1 MYRGG
6 EGLKIMKKI
15 MVVGASGVLGQL
27 VCSELIRIFDSQIR
41 LIVTD
46 YKIERGEKLANSF
59 NTDVQFRYLD
69 ANREENVKQAIKN
82 IDIVVVVLKQKN
94 PYIQKVC
101 IENKILCLD
110 VTPYYEFVEKVNEL
124 NEDAQNNDI
133 GSVVMSGFFP
143 GLSGLMVKKAI
154 SNFSEVIEI
163 NVGLLQNTNAKAGIS
178 GILDMLN
185 IIAQPVKFENKVI
198 FGFTNKRKMDFLHHL
213 KEKEVRCI
221 DHSEK
226 TILKETL
233 GINSIN
239 YWTSWNVNVFN
250 NLVSLLRQ
258 VGFIKNI
265 HKHKDFLSKVVKHK
279 PHKNENIFLTV
290 EVKGVIDN
298 KEKLKILT
306 LSTFSDYHTT
316 AMATASLAKIA
327 QQKNVKGVVYPFEIT
342 DIDELLSKINCPNI
356 IIEEFE
362 K

>member
-1 MYRGG
+1 
-6 EGLKIMKKI
+6 MKKI

-27 VCSELIRIFDSQIR
+27 VCSELLRIFDNQIQ

-46 YKIERGEKLANSF
+46 YKTERGEKLANSF
-59 NTDVQFRYLD
+59 NTDVKFQYLD
-69 ANREENVKQAIKN
+69 VNKEENVKQVIKN
-82 IDIVVVVLKQKN
+82 NDIVVVVLKQKN

-110 VTPYYEFVEKVNEL
+110 VTPYYDFVEKVNEL
-124 NEDAQNNDI
+124 NEDAENNDV

-154 SNFSEVIEI
+154 SNFSEVTEI

-185 IIAQPVKFENKVI
+185 IIARPAKFENKVI
-198 FGFTNKRKMDFLHHL
+198 SGFTKKRKMAFLHHL
-213 KEKEVRCI
+213 KEKEVRFI

-226 TILKETL
+226 AFFKDML

-239 YWTSWNVNVFN
+239 YWTSWNVNTFN
-250 NLVSLLRQ
+250 KLVSFLRH
-258 VGFIKNI
+258 VGFIENV
-265 HKHKDFLSKVVKHK
+265 HKYKDFLSKVVKHK
-279 PHKNENIFLTV
+279 PHKNENAFLTV
-290 EVKGVIDN
+290 EVKGIIDH
-298 KEKLKILT
+298 KEKVKTLA

-327 QQKNVKGVVYPFEIT
+327 QQKNVKGVVFPFEIT
-342 DIDELLSKINCPNI
+342 DIDELFSEINCSDI
-356 IIEEFE
+356 VIEEIE

>member
-1 MYRGG
+1 
-6 EGLKIMKKI
+6 MKKI

-27 VCSELIRIFDSQIR
+27 VCSELLRVFDSQIS

-69 ANREENVKQAIKN
+69 VTREENVKQAIKN

-101 IENKILCLD
+101 IENKILCID
-110 VTPYYEFVEKVNEL
+110 VTPYYEFVDKVNEL

-133 GSVVMSGFFP
+133 GSVIMSGFFP
-143 GLSGLMVKKAI
+143 GLSGLMVKKAT
-154 SNFSEVIEI
+154 SNFSKVTEVH
-163 NVGLLQNTNAKAGIS
+163 VGLLQNTNAKAGIS
-178 GILDMLN
+178 GIVDMLN
-185 IIAQPVKFENKVI
+185 IIAQPVKLENNMI
-198 FGFTNKRKMDFLHHL
+198 SGFTKKRKMDFLHTL
-213 KEKEVRCI
+213 KQSEVRCI

-226 TILKETL
+226 AILKETL

-239 YWTSWNVNVFN
+239 YWTSWNVNTFN
-250 NLVSLLRQ
+250 KLVSFLKQ
-258 VGFIKNI
+258 IGFIKNI
-265 HKHKDFLSKVVKHK
+265 HKYKDFLSKVVKHN

-290 EVKGVIDN
+290 EVKGIIDN
-298 KEKLKILT
+298 KETLKILT

-327 QQKNVKGVVYPFEIT
+327 QQKSVKGVVYPFEIT
-342 DIDELLSKINCPNI
+342 DIDELLSEINSPKI

-362 K
+362 KYLLR